1 MSDEPLL
8 TERMKNDRL
17 EFARRYNRWDVEQWM
32 KVMFT
37 YESHLELRF
46 SSQKIKELR

>member
-17 EFARRYNRWDVEQWM
+17 EFARPYNRWGVEQWM
-32 KVMFT
+32 KVLFS

-46 SSQKIKELR
+46 SSQKIEGLR